1 LCRSTAATNGTGLKI
16 PDGGSTEHATLPE
29 HGISLG
35 IHKLAV
41 STVLL
46 VSGSANFSTRD
57 VWDGYRIALEQSGI
71 RVIPYPTFSFL
82 KILSKET
89 VCSDI
94 LGTAVDI
101 DNRVD
106 CVVFVDGLYFRG
118 ERARIPQSI
127 RRAGIPT
134 VLIATDDPYEVINN
148 SESLYTYRFTNEI
161 NCVADGVQYLPT
173 ATLPL
178 PDLPPEPE
186 PDYDLSF
193 VGTVFEDRYP
203 LIKALA
209 EFCEHKQLRFLLAG
223 KLLKGADEFSEFTFT
238 TLHTRTVETA
248 EKLEIYTK
256 SKLVLN
262 LFRESETPA
271 DSPSPRV
278 FEVTGLGQ
286 AALLTGPLRKEVKRI
301 YGDSVYQFTDAQSAK
316 ACINASLSDKAARRE
331 KVRQAR
337 RITEESHLYQQ
348 RAQTVI
354 RTVRESE
361 HEKDIAA
368 TSEDKIAWIIGC
380 GRTGSTWLAEMLAD
394 VPGIRRW
401 HEPYFGRFFKHLQDR
416 PEEQDRSSSF
426 FAKRHQKIWLDGLRE
441 MFFRMVHDRYPQFG
455 RHALVVKEVNAPEI
469 YPWISTLFPAG
480 RLIHLVRDPFDTL
493 DSYLSL
499 QRPGSWNEQFGDK
512 DDPLSEE
519 NVRRTAKHIH
529 STMTRSLDAYDRF
542 PADRRLQ
549 VSYEDLLNDAALQ
562 VKLCGKLVAVEVSD
576 DHARATAEKHDFSN
590 HKDTGELQF
599 RRKGQ
604 AGVWKTSDNFTVEV
618 RQIAAQVLG
627 QLRARLGY
635 RTDSDDSIRS
645 GRLT

>member
-1 LCRSTAATNGTGLKI
+1 M
-16 PDGGSTEHATLPE
+16 
-29 HGISLG
+29 
-35 IHKLAV
+35 AV
-41 STVLL
+41 SSVLL

-57 VWDGYRIALEQSGI
+57 VWDGYRIALEQRGI

-82 KILSKET
+82 KVLSKET

-101 DNRVD
+101 DNHVD

-134 VLIATDDPYEVINN
+134 VLIATDDPYEAIHNA
-148 SESLYTYRFTNEI
+148 ESLYTYRFTNEI
-161 NCVADGVQYLPT
+161 NCVADGIQYLPT

-178 PDLPPEPE
+178 PDLPPEPSPE
-186 PDYDLSF
+186 YDLAF

-203 LIKALA
+203 LIMELA
-209 EFCEHKQLRFLLAG
+209 KFCERKHLRFFLAG
-223 KLLKGADEFSEFTFT
+223 KLLKGTEEFSSFTFT
-238 TLHTRTVETA
+238 TLQTKTVETA
-248 EKLEIYTK
+248 EKLEIYTR

-262 LFRESETPA
+262 LFRESESVA

-286 AALLTGPLRKEVKRI
+286 AALLTGPLRKEVRQV
-301 YGDSVYQFTDAQSAK
+301 YGDSVYQFSDAQSAM
-316 ACINASLSDKAARRE
+316 ACIDAALRDE
-331 KVRQAR
+331 SAR
-337 RITEESHLYQQ
+337 RIRVVEARQITEQSHLYQH

-354 RTVRESE
+354 DAVREAE
-361 HEKDIAA
+361 HDRDIAA
-368 TSEDKIAWIIGC
+368 TAEDRIAWMIGC
-380 GRTGSTWLAEMLAD
+380 GRTGSTWLAD

-401 HEPYFGRFFKHLQDR
+401 HEPYFGRFLKHIQDR
-416 PEEQDRSSSF
+416 PADLDRSSSF
-426 FAKRHQKIWLDGLRE
+426 FAKRHQKVWLNGLRE

-455 RHALVVKEVNAPEI
+455 RHALVVKEVNTPEI

-499 QRPGSWNEQFGDK
+499 QQPGSWNDQFGDK

-519 NVRRTAKHIH
+519 NVDRTAKHIH
-529 STMTRSLDAYDRF
+529 STMIQALAAYEQF

-549 VSYEDLLNDAALQ
+549 VSYEDLLADAPLQ
-562 VKLCGKLVAVEVSD
+562 VQLCGKLVSVEVSD
-576 DHARATAEKHDFSN
+576 DDARATKEKHNFN
-590 HKDTGELQF
+590 NYKDTGELKF
-599 RRKGQ
+599 RRRGQ
-604 AGVWKTSDNFTVEV
+604 AGVWKTSENFTPQV
-618 RQIAAQVLG
+618 RQIATHILG

-635 RTDSDDSIRS
+635 RDEPTSSADASCRS
-645 GRLT
+645 ESEFNV